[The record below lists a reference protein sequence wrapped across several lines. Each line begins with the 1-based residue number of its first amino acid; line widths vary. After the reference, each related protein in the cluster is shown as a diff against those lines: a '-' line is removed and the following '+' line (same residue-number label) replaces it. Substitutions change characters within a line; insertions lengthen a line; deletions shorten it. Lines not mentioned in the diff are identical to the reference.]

1 MAGKSCWE
9 GGSNWLRSIAG
20 GIGGVLVLTGQAVV
34 VQPARAPAVCM
45 LGAHGSF
52 EQL

>member
-9 GGSNWLRSIAG
+9 GGSNWLRPIAG
-20 GIGGVLVLTGQAVV
+20 GIGGVLVLTGRGVV
-34 VQPARAPAVCM
+34 VQAARAPAVCT
-45 LGAHGSF
+45 LGARGSF